1 MTEELVAPAYR
12 ALGAEKVGRLAELVM
27 PVGMAVV
34 GSGLLPVRSTLGL
47 GG

>member
-1 MTEELVAPAYR
+1 MTDELVAPAYR